1 LGDVSLRELEA
12 LGIFEV
18 FRGRK
23 DENAAI
29 FAVLEST
36 SKTMAATV

>member
-1 LGDVSLRELEA
+1 MAETSA
-12 LGIFEV
+12 IFGV

-29 FAVLEST
+29 FAILEPAT
-36 SKTMAATV
+36 EAMATAV